1 MKIIIVIPARF
12 KSTRFP
18 GKPLAK
24 ILGKPMIH
32 WVADI
37 CKDVVGRK
45 NVFIATDDNK
55 IYDFVIDSGFN
66 CIMTSESC
74 LTGTDRLS
82 EVAKQIKAD
91 IYVNVQGDEPLI
103 NPEDILKII
112 AAKKQYPNEVIN
124 GYAEIRPD
132 EDWDDINIPKVIF
145 TENKRLIYM
154 SRKSLPS
161 SLKSNIIPPKF
172 FKQVCIY
179 AFNRKELLDFS
190 KFNKRSL
197 VEQHEEIEILRFL
210 EWGQTIR
217 MVKTSSGSC
226 AVDIPSDIIKVE
238 QIMKTHKIET

>member
-37 CKDVVGRK
+37 CKDVVGRE

-55 IYDFVIDSGFN
+55 IYDFVIETGFN
-66 CIMTSESC
+66 CIRTSEKC

-82 EVAKQIKAD
+82 EVAKKINAD
-91 IYVNVQGDEPLI
+91 IYVNVQGDEPLV
-103 NPEDILKII
+103 NPEDIFKII
-112 AAKKQYPNEVIN
+112 ETKKQYPNDVIN
-124 GYAEIRPD
+124 GYTEISPS
-132 EDWDDINIPKVIF
+132 EDSDDINIPKVIF

-154 SRKSLPS
+154 SRKSLPG
-161 SLKSNIIPPKF
+161 SLKSDVIPSKS

-190 KFNKRSL
+190 NFNKRSL
-197 VEQHEEIEILRFL
+197 IEQYEQIEILRFL

-217 MVKTSSGSC
+217 MVETSSGSC
-226 AVDIPSDIIKVE
+226 AVDTPGDIIKVE
-238 QIMKTHKIET
+238 QIMKNHTNET